1 MSKKLPNGAK
11 PIPLDEVAR
20 RLLETP
26 PKPRK
31 KKKEKPKKKT
41 K

>member
-1 MSKKLPNGAK
+1 MSRKLPNGAK

-31 KKKEKPKKKT
+31 KKEKPKKKT